1 MISDFYVTTITV
13 TTPSNSIFDE
23 AAVIPSFSPT
33 RQPADTGVLKVSLS
47 NAGSGGS
54 VTIAGYNAVVPVSE
68 EFTISGS
75 GNHYDNGSTLFSAI
89 TTISVSGIA
98 TGTIGIESF
107 YQSGEP
113 VNQEILID
121 EFMGRTQRKPEHKAG
136 YLYLAKFGEKVVGEF
151 DLMMK
156 ENSLVKEKQFVYD
169 GNNKYKIEFI
179 PLVITPFDHWVADVT
194 LINRNVSRPSF

>member
-113 VNQEILID
+113 VNQEIFVD

>member
-1 MISDFYVTTITV
+1 MISDFFVTTITI
-13 TTPSNSIFDE
+13 TTPSNSVFDE
-23 AAVIPSFSPT
+23 AAVTPSFSPT

>member
-1 MISDFYVTTITV
+1 MISDFFVTTITI
-13 TTPSNSIFDE
+13 TTPSNSVFDE

>member
-1 MISDFYVTTITV
+1 MISDFFVTTITI
-13 TTPSNSIFDE
+13 TTPSNSVFDE
-23 AAVIPSFSPT
+23 AAVTPSLSPT

>member
-1 MISDFYVTTITV
+1 MISDFFVTTITV
-13 TTPSNSIFDE
+13 TTPSNSVFDD
-23 AAVIPSFSPT
+23 AVVMPSLLPT
-33 RQPADTGVLKVSLS
+33 RQPADTSVLKVSLF
-47 NAGSGGS
+47 NAGSAGS
-54 VTIAGYNAVVPVSE
+54 VTVAGYNDSTPVSE
-68 EFTISGS
+68 NFTIVGSGS
-75 GNHYDNGSTLFSAI
+75 HYDNGSTLFSAI

-113 VNQEILID
+113 VNQEVLVD

-136 YLYLAKFGEKVVGEF
+136 YLYLAKFGEKVIGEY
-151 DLMMK
+151 DLMME
-156 ENSLVKEKQFVYD
+156 ENSLVTEKQFVYD

-194 LINRNVSRPSF
+194 LISRNVSRPSF